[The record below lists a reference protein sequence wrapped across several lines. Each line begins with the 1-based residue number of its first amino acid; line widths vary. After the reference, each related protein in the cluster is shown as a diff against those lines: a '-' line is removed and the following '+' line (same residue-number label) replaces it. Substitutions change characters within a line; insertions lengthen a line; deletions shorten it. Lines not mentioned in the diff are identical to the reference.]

1 MSESR
6 QQSGT
11 TTGTGVPGPRE
22 PSVPVGVDVVPP
34 EPPHSAGSGWVTFA
48 GITLALVGVLH
59 LLEGIIALTQPD
71 HYAVSSRGLVLH
83 WSYTTWGW
91 IHLIGGIVLLVAGVG
106 VLNRNKPSR
115 IIGVVAAG
123 LSALVNLTFISA
135 APVYALTVIALDVVF
150 IFTITV
156 HGGEVPVIRGN
167 DRPRGFKGTGANLHS
182 PFSGA

>member
-11 TTGTGVPGPRE
+11 TTGTGIPGPRE
-22 PSVPVGVDVVPP
+22 PSVPEVDVVPP
-34 EPPHSAGSGWVTFA
+34 EPAHSAWAGWVTFA
-48 GITLALVGVLH
+48 GITLSLVGVLH
-59 LLEGIIALTQPD
+59 LLEGIIALAEPD
-71 HYAVSSRGLVLH
+71 HYAVSERGLVVS

-123 LSALVNLTFISA
+123 LSAVVNLTFVDA
-135 APVYALTVIALDVVF
+135 APVYALTVIALDLVF
-150 IFTITV
+150 IYAITV
-156 HGGEVPVIRGN
+156 HGGEVPVSRGN
-167 DRPRGFKGTGANLHS
+167 ERTTGFTGKGSTDHS
-182 PFSGA
+182 PFAGA

>member
-22 PSVPVGVDVVPP
+22 PSVPEVVDVVPP
-34 EPPHSAGSGWVTFA
+34 EPPHSAWSGWVTFA

-59 LLEGIIALTQPD
+59 LLEGIVALTQPD
-71 HYAVSSRGLVLH
+71 HYAVSERGLVLH

-91 IHLIGGIVLLVAGVG
+91 IHLIGGIVLLIAGVG

-135 APVYALTVIALDVVF
+135 APVYALTVIGLDIVF
-150 IFTITV
+150 IFAITV
-156 HGGEVPVIRGN
+156 HGGEVPVNRGN
-167 DRPRGFKGTGANLHS
+167 ERTTGFTGPGATDHS
-182 PFSGA
+182 PFAGA